1 MTPGARVAGKTSVG
15 KLPFAVQA
23 LLAMLP
29 LFMLAA
35 QTAHAE
41 KADRDK
47 PINIEA
53 NRVTVDDAKQIATF
67 IGNVV
72 MTQGTLVIRGSKM
85 QVQQDSSGFKS
96 GIAWGDLAYFKQ
108 KREGLDE
115 YIEGWAERIEYDG
128 RSDRVQMF
136 VRASMKKG
144 GDEVHGNYI
153 SYDGTTEFFQVVN
166 QSPGQKA
173 TDSAASRV
181 RAVIQPKSKVTPPPS
196 PALPLAPAAA
206 IAAPRPPAAGAA
218 AP

>member
-15 KLPFAVQA
+15 KPPFAVQA

-67 IGNVV
+67 TGNVV